1 VNEDKRRTEHERREA
16 TLCAP
21 TSDVEL
27 EARQVPAREIRQMLS
42 VPMEPQLI
50 RELRSVGLARGIAV
64 SDLLREATAALV
76 ERERRRTVRLQ
87 PVPSK
92 QDPAPAA
99 FLELRYS
106 DREQEHG
113 SGGLASS
120 VTAVI

>member
-1 VNEDKRRTEHERREA
+1 MNEDKRRTEHERREA
-16 TLCAP
+16 ALSGP

-64 SDLLREATAALV
+64 SDLLREAAAALV

-87 PVPSK
+87 LVPSNRIRRL
-92 QDPAPAA
+92 QP
-99 FLELRYS
+99 FLNCATQTESRNT
-106 DREQEHG
+106 
-113 SGGLASS
+113 GLA
-120 VTAVI
+120 AWLRLGQR